1 MSEPLR
7 QSKARCLLTAALPR
21 SSICPIQD
29 GALSRWDER
38 SSLGRAVL
46 GLVGSEEYPYY
57 GISVPDFLALTEW
70 LPHEAL
76 KASGKVKQMGE
87 ADEVIFVSHQ
97 WCSFSHPRNQLRP
110 RATSSRAS
118 SSMAL
123 QTQIRTLMKGKTAVQ
138 SDYALDGG
146 YQYSMLTTGKEWAK
160 QLPNMY
166 LWVDYCSIPQPGAA
180 AGGVHAAQ
188 HSDHREGE
196 GDLVAQL
203 KAAVNSIPSY
213 LARSTMM
220 WILVPPVNH
229 ESLEG
234 AICDFNSWRKRGWCR
249 LEFAASKLCAGDDMP
264 CMVITSATATPE
276 YCAPCDI
283 FKLCAGR
290 GDFTVDSDRDAVNDT
305 LTKMLRA
312 AKVEQYAK
320 EDITLSRMMQVFSPL
335 FVPRNAYYG
344 AEGSGGLD
352 QLKSFLKWR
361 SDAEE
366 AAWEAETGWNSLTLA
381 ARWTTGRLSTSCSH
395 RMRRRSSACL
405 LRRAMTCVV
414 RGKRM
419 LR

>member
-1 MSEPLR
+1 ML
-7 QSKARCLLTAALPR
+7 
-21 SSICPIQD
+21 
-29 GALSRWDER
+29 GALSIGSSLVGASPHELLTSSFWPHGAPASGVKLPELPDHGARTRSFHYFGVKRVDSGRLSQGAAYPKSSLSFHKTKMVR

-46 GLVGSEEYPYY
+46 VDSGLVGSEEYPFY
-57 GISVPDFLALTEW
+57 GISVPDFLALTDW
-70 LPHEAL
+70 LPHEVL

-97 WCSFSHPRNQLRP
+97 WTSFSHPDPAGNQLR
-110 RATSSRAS
+110 
-118 SSMAL
+118 AL
-123 QTQIRTLMKGKTAVQ
+123 QTQIRTLSKGKTAVK
-138 SDYALDGG
+138 SDYMLDGG

-166 LWVDYCSIPQPGAA
+166 IWLDYCCIPQPGAA

-220 WILVPPVNH
+220 WILVPPVKH

-234 AICDFNSWRKRGWCR
+234 AICDHNSWRRRGWCR

-312 AKVEQYAK
+312 KVDSAQK
-320 EDITLSRMMQVFSPL
+320 IVGLSLIEFH
-335 FVPRNAYYG
+335 
-344 AEGSGGLD
+344 
-352 QLKSFLKWR
+352 
-361 SDAEE
+361 
-366 AAWEAETGWNSLTLA
+366 
-381 ARWTTGRLSTSCSH
+381 TGRTVRQGRYYVVAAHAGLLALV
-395 RMRRRSSACL
+395 RAAPGL
-405 LRRAMTCVV
+405 LRR
-414 RGKRM
+414 RG
-419 LR
+419 LRRAGSAQIVSEVAQ